1 MSPRWLIVGEM
12 RRGDAINALFRAQM
26 SDHPG
31 LSTFHAESPEAM
43 VKRMTA
49 MLWADANVQ
58 AAPAKELIAEAI
70 DVVVQVGI
78 RLVDAGE
85 GQGNR
90 DKGDASSAGEG
101 QKRRRRILGAWS
113 VNKELKAG
121 NVGFTTL
128 YHLPGDDE
136 GRAGVLNRLEKE
148 FLEAAHGTTVS
159 V

>member
-1 MSPRWLIVGEM
+1 
-12 RRGDAINALFRAQM
+12 
-26 SDHPG
+26 

-70 DVVVQVGI
+70 DVVVQVGF
-78 RLVDAGE
+78 RDLLSKSVESSE

-90 DKGDASSAGEG
+90 NKGDEGDASIAGEG

-148 FLEAAHGTTVS
+148 FLEAAHGSAVS